1 MYRGV
6 YSEIMKTKAPIQKQ
20 WLLPLILTVG
30 VALISIKDAAG
41 WGIFTGAALVLIP
54 FMVIVQHLKQLQK
67 KRRVAKKRVFYEPT
81 QLKLSLYYIA
91 VIIVLMFLFALTFG
105 IPIYGEWLT
114 KEMENNTY
122 WAGVV
127 MMFYITSLLVVPM
140 FIYMVRILTRYDKI
154 VEYKTPEWYEY
165 RKAKAL
171 KADSLQLKK

>member
-20 WLLPLILTVG
+20 WLLPLILAVG

-81 QLKLSLYYIA
+81 QLKLFMYYIA

-122 WAGVV
+122 WAGVI

-140 FIYMVRILTRYDKI
+140 FIYMVHILTRYDKI
-154 VEYKTPEWYEY
+154 IEYKTPEWYEY
-165 RKAKAL
+165 RK
-171 KADSLQLKK
+171 SLNQK